1 MFQLRKVLS
10 LSLPILAGNRNE
22 KLSKK
27 QTRQAASFIFWLSIT
42 TKIPHLL
49 NNKNKTTDGHYLVL
63 AGLTSV
69 SLHSSKVLGT
79 LPWNNYSITQLEV
92 NCNRQNTQT
101 LLNFQTV
108 FCAKCRSARARRVGF
123 NSPTRGKGQQSH
135 TKSGLPCRY
144 LRRQFSP
151 KGFGV
156 LYRQIYA
163 HAIL

>member
-42 TKIPHLL
+42 TKTPHLL

-79 LPWNNYSITQLEV
+79 LPWNNYSITQLAV

-108 FCAKCRSARARRVGF
+108 FCAKCRSARARRAGL
-123 NSPTRGKGQQSH
+123 NSPARGKGQQSL
-135 TKSGLPCRY
+135 TKSGLSY
-144 LRRQFSP
+144 
-151 KGFGV
+151 
-156 LYRQIYA
+156 
-163 HAIL
+163 

>member
-42 TKIPHLL
+42 TKTPHLL

-79 LPWNNYSITQLEV
+79 LPWNNYSITQLAV

-108 FCAKCRSARARRVGF
+108 FCAKCRSARARRVGL
-123 NSPTRGKGQQSH
+123 NSPTRGRGQRLRTKRGLLYQYPRQQFFSKG
-135 TKSGLPCRY
+135 SGA
-144 LRRQFSP
+144 
-151 KGFGV
+151 
-156 LYRQIYA
+156 LYRQICA
-163 HAIL
+163 RAIL